1 MATAAEVVANSFAQ
15 AQTYANNAQT
25 ALTGFTSALDA
36 AIYEPPT
43 VSITWNS
50 LAAPS
55 LPSLPAEPTLPTI
68 EFDAPAEPTAL
79 ALDEPTIVF
88 DEFTETAPTTTFPTA
103 PTLSYGAAPTVPA
116 VADVAVPAAPTI
128 TLPDAP
134 TYMALST
141 PAFGG
146 IDLHEDWLTKLED
159 IPTLTLV
166 EPTPY
171 TYSPGP
177 QYASALLTDLK
188 ATLLDRLSGGTGL
201 PDAVEQ
207 AIWDRARSRETQ
219 LGLANEA
226 EIMRASEAMGFQLPS
241 GVLAAQLRNAQQD
254 SIDKQSTLSRDVM
267 VKQSELEQEN
277 LKQTIDA
284 GMRLEGQLIDYSY
297 KLESLTFESAKYT
310 AENAVAI
317 YNAMI
322 EQYKALL
329 QAYQTYASAYKT
341 IIDAELSKVEAFKAE
356 IAAEQAKADFNKA
369 LVAQY
374 QAEVDVRMSY
384 VKIFE
389 AQVGAAKVLVEIE
402 QAKIGAAGEQIRAYT
417 AQVNAE
423 TAKIEAYKAGVQA
436 ESEKVKVY
444 AVKADVFKTK
454 VGAQAEEARL
464 NISYYEAL
472 TRTKSLEW
480 EGYRAKTEAESSRMR
495 ALAAQ
500 SGSLLDGYKAAMAA
514 VIASAET
521 TTKVWETQIKQ
532 YEAAQQITLNGA
544 KINGDFA
551 IAANNARLDASK
563 VGAQVYAQLTASAY
577 AMIKA
582 SAGVQADSRTSVS
595 YQYTN
600 KTTSAAPTLTSI

>member
-1 MATAAEVVANSFAQ
+1 MATAAEVVASTFAQ
-15 AQTYANNAQT
+15 AQTYANSAQA

-36 AIYEPPT
+36 AIYAPPT
-43 VSITWNS
+43 VSVTWNS
-50 LAAPS
+50 LTAPS
-55 LPSLPAEPTLPTI
+55 LPSLPAQPALPTI
-68 EFDAPAEPTAL
+68 EFNAPAVPTAL
-79 ALDEPTIVF
+79 SLDEPTIEF

-103 PTLSYGAAPTVPA
+103 PTLSYGTAPTVPA
-116 VADVAVPAAPTI
+116 VADVAVPSAPTI

-141 PAFGG
+141 PTFGG

-171 TYSPGP
+171 TYSSGP

-277 LKQTIDA
+277 MKQTIDA

-297 KLESLTFESAKYT
+297 KLESLTFESAKFT
-310 AENAVAI
+310 AENAIAI

-341 IIDAELSKVEAFKAE
+341 IIDAELSKVEVFKAE

-436 ESEKVKVY
+436 EGEKVRTY

-454 VGAQAEEARL
+454 VGAQAEQARL
-464 NISYYEAL
+464 NISFYEAL

-480 EGYRAKTEAESSRMR
+480 DGYRAKSEAESNRMR

-532 YEAAQQITLNGA
+532 YEAAQQVTLNGA

-551 IAANNARLDASK
+551 IATNNARLDASK

-577 AMIKA
+577 SMMRTGASVSA
-582 SAGVQADSRTSVS
+582 SAGTSVGYNYS
-595 YQYTN
+595 N
-600 KTTSAAPTLTSI
+600 KTTSAAPMLPSI